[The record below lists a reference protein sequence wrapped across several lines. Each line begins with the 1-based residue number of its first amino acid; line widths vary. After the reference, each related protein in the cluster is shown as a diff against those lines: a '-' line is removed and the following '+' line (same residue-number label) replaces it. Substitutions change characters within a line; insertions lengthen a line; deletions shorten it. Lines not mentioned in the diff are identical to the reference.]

1 MLRIPG
7 DSPLGKVLIDAQWEV
22 AALRYGVVEGDE
34 EEEEDDD
41 DDEDDDDEDDEDDKE
56 EEIRTKIEPPEIESG
71 VYGRVHL
78 IDHHLEVR
86 TSFPHFGPTN
96 VRVKSSRHGAPPP
109 FNSVLSVQPLYRVR

>member
-1 MLRIPG
+1 MMLRIPG

-34 EEEEDDD
+34 EEEDDDDDDD
-41 DDEDDDDEDDEDDKE
+41 DDEGDTE

-86 TSFPHFGPTN
+86 TSFPRFGPTN
-96 VRVKSSRHGAPPP
+96 VHVTSSRHGAPPP
-109 FNSVLSVQPLYRVR
+109 INALFVQPLYRVR